1 MSWEQGRETIDELLA
16 RGELQNVSPDLDVAH
31 QLLETAR
38 KHLGSASVIQTNDPE
53 GAYAALYDAARK
65 SCAALLQAQGLRP
78 TSRGGHI
85 AVREA
90 VLAQFSALPGGQ
102 VLRSF
107 DRLRR
112 RRNEMEYP
120 SGEST
125 IDEPEISEA
134 LSRAEQMVGFA
145 EKLIDELPVF

>member
-1 MSWEQGRETIDELLA
+1 VSWQEGKETIDRLLA
-16 RGELQNVSPDLDVAH
+16 ARELQNVSPDLKVAH
-31 QLLETAR
+31 QLLGTAR
-38 KHLGSASVIQTNDPE
+38 KHLASARDLQSEDPE
-53 GAYAALYDAARK
+53 GAYAVLYDAARK

-90 VLAQFSALPGGQ
+90 VLAQFGALSGGH
-102 VLRSF
+102 VLRPF

-120 SGEST
+120 SGESAM
-125 IDEPEISEA
+125 DDDEISEA
-134 LSRAEQMVGFA
+134 LTRAEQMVEFA
-145 EKLIDELPVF
+145 EKLIDTLPVY